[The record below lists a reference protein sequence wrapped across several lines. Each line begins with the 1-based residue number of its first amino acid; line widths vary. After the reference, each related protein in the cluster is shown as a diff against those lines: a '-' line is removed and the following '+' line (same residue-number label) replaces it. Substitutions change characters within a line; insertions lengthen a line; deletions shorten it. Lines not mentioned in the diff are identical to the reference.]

1 MPSSPYPI
9 KFPIILRHL
18 TVFENIWLWG
28 TVECCT
34 SEGVSAR
41 YGGRK
46 RVRSELPVYLSVSLL
61 QQSAITVNLDP
72 LSLRLFVRVVEDGTI
87 ASVAVREHI
96 ASAAISR
103 RLSELED
110 ALGTQL
116 LVRTNKGIKP
126 TAAGISLTVMARDLL
141 DDLQNIVTR
150 MQEHSSGHRGLVRV
164 LINISTVSTFIPPL
178 VKSFLDR
185 YPDVQ
190 LRLMERDSLSI
201 TEGVAENLAD
211 IGIFTRL
218 PHSADIE
225 VYPFRRDELKV
236 LVRSDHPLAERLS
249 VTFAEALD
257 FEHVVLRTG
266 THLRLQMLT
275 AAGQAGK
282 SLRSKVEV
290 TSYDALCKMV
300 ECGVGIGV
308 LPAGIVDIYTLS
320 NMRTLSL
327 DEPWASRELSVCV
340 RRLDALSPAARLFFD
355 HLRAN
360 C

>member
-1 MPSSPYPI
+1 M
-9 KFPIILRHL
+9 
-18 TVFENIWLWG
+18 
-28 TVECCT
+28 
-34 SEGVSAR
+34 AR

-46 RVRSELPVYLSVSLL
+46 QVRSELPVYLSVSLL
-61 QQSAITVNLDP
+61 QQSAITVKLDP

-126 TAAGISLTVMARDLL
+126 TSAGISLTVMARDLL

-150 MQEHSSGHRGLVRV
+150 MQEHSAGHRGLVRL

-211 IGIFTRL
+211 IGIFTSL

-300 ECGVGIGV
+300 ECGVGICV

-340 RRLDALSPAARLFFD
+340 RRLDALLPAARLFFD

>member
-1 MPSSPYPI
+1 M
-9 KFPIILRHL
+9 
-18 TVFENIWLWG
+18 
-28 TVECCT
+28 
-34 SEGVSAR
+34 
-41 YGGRK
+41 
-46 RVRSELPVYLSVSLL
+46 YLSVSLL
-61 QQSAITVNLDP
+61 QQSAITVKLDP

-126 TAAGISLTVMARDLL
+126 TSAGISLTVMARDLL

-150 MQEHSSGHRGLVRV
+150 MQEHSAGHRGLVRL

-211 IGIFTRL
+211 IGIFTSL

-300 ECGVGIGV
+300 ECGVGICV

-340 RRLDALSPAARLFFD
+340 RRLDALLPAARLFFD

>member
-9 KFPIILRHL
+9 KFPIILGHL
-18 TVFENIWLWG
+18 TVFGNIWLWG

-61 QQSAITVNLDP
+61 QQSAITVKLDP

-150 MQEHSSGHRGLVRV
+150 MQEHSAGHRGLVRL

-211 IGIFTRL
+211 IGIFTSL